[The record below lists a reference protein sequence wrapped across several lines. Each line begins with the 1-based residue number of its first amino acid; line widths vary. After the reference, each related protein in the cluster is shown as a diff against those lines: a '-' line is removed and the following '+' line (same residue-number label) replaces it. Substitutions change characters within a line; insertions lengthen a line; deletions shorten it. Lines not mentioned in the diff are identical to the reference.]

1 MSDASAGG
9 AAARPENPFSSRF
22 VRPGAMEF
30 LFPSGTTPA
39 SLVDAFLA
47 GNRCGQ
53 IVGPHGSGKSTLLA
67 ALERELAR
75 REIPIAH
82 VELHDGERR
91 LPNFAPPS
99 MGGVIIVDGYEQL
112 GWWARRKL
120 RRLRSDHG
128 LGLLVTTHCS
138 AGFATLYETTTTPQL
153 AEQLTG
159 RLLGEQQSSTGL
171 APAEIRQ
178 AYEHARGNL
187 RELFFRL
194 YDLYESRRS

>member
-1 MSDASAGG
+1 MYDASTGD
-9 AAARPENPFSSRF
+9 AAAQRPENPFSSRF
-22 VRPGAMEF
+22 VRPGAIEF
-30 LFPSGTTPA
+30 LFPAGITAA

-75 REIPIAH
+75 REISIAH

-99 MGGVIIVDGYEQL
+99 NGGVLVVDGYEQL

-120 RRLRSDHG
+120 RRLRSAHR
-128 LGLLVTTHCS
+128 LGLLVTTHRS

-159 RLLGEQQSSTGL
+159 RLLAEQPGL
-171 APAEIRQ
+171 SPAEIRE
-178 AYEHARGNL
+178 AYEQARGNL